1 MTALQVYLHYA
12 GGSYDL
18 RKALKVSK
26 AVVSYWNKNGVPIK
40 RIREV
45 SRVTGI
51 SEVDL
56 IKDTIK
62 LKSK

>member
-1 MTALQVYLHYA
+1 MTAFQVYLHYA

-26 AVVSYWNKNGVPIK
+26 QLVHNWSKYGVPIK
-40 RIREV
+40 RIKEV

-56 IKDTIK
+56 LKDVLK